1 MEQPGCSVLG
11 SLSQGEVGRTASRA
25 PPEAGDLCVPSGPAM
40 ETPGG
45 SVLRSLSRGAEI
57 CLVALGIGM
66 AACGTVLLSA
76 IPSAAFSYM
85 SVVLLPSA
93 LKYFLV
99 GQKGYLL
106 LGTLALSYWGCLA
119 ALIARTSRDNR
130 ELQES
135 ELVLAE
141 RNTQLELASKSARVA
156 SFSVH
161 FST

>member
-1 MEQPGCSVLG
+1 PPEGDDLCVPSGPAMEQPGCSVLG
-11 SLSQGEVGRTASRA
+11 SLSQGE
-25 PPEAGDLCVPSGPAM
+25 ELF
-40 ETPGG
+40 
-45 SVLRSLSRGAEI
+45 
-57 CLVALGIGM
+57 LVALGIGM
-66 AACGTVLLSA
+66 AACGTVLLPA

-106 LGTLALSYWGCLA
+106 LGPLALSYWGCLA
-119 ALIARTSRDNR
+119 GLIARTSRDNR

-141 RNTQLELASKSARVA
+141 RNTQLELASKSARVG
-156 SFSVH
+156 SFSVD
-161 FST
+161 FSTGIVRL